1 MGEVPYTVE
10 TLQDFVLLGDGQILT
25 LGGLQVGGGDDAGRS
40 IELYDSDRRLLRAW
54 TQRYPDAYGVFD
66 PRNLR
71 RLLIWS
77 TTEVLGVRLI
87 EVAGDGYPSS

>member
-10 TLQDFVLLGDGQILT
+10 TLQDFVVLGDGRGLT

-66 PRNLR
+66 PRNPR
-71 RLLIWS
+71 RLPVWS
-77 TTEVLGVRLI
+77 DTEAPGLQLVEI
-87 EVAGDGYPSS
+87 TGDGYPSS

>member
-1 MGEVPYTVE
+1 LGEVPYTVE

-54 TQRYPDAYGVFD
+54 TQRYPDAYGVLD

>member
-1 MGEVPYTVE
+1 ME

-54 TQRYPDAYGVFD
+54 TQRYPDAYGVLD